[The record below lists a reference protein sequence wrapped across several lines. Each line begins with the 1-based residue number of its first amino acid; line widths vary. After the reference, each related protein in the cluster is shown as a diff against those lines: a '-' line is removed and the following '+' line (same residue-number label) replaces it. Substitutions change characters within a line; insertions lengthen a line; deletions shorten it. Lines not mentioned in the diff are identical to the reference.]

1 MAIDF
6 PFPATL
12 GQLYVFNGVT
22 YKFSAQNVWEVVGS
36 TSAILSVNVQVFSV
50 AGAFTY
56 TPIAGMKYCVI
67 ECVGG
72 GGGGGGGTGFA
83 GSFGFSGGG
92 GGGAFSRK
100 TVNASVIGASKTGTV
115 GAGGTAGTAAGG
127 NGGNGGTSALSGI
140 CSAGGGFGGQGT
152 TVGTYNGGRGGDAA
166 VGIGELL
173 AAGSPGMGGGT
184 MASNNVMYRSVKEVL
199 LFSGEVVLALDGI
212 LLL

>member
-36 TSAILSVNVQVFSV
+36 TSAILSVNVQVFSA

-72 GGGGGGGTGFA
+72 G
-83 GSFGFSGGG
+83 
-92 GGGAFSRK
+92 
-100 TVNASVIGASKTGTV
+100 
-115 GAGGTAGTAAGG
+115 
-127 NGGNGGTSALSGI
+127 
-140 CSAGGGFGGQGT
+140 AGGGWNWSWDFW
-152 TVGTYNGGRGGDAA
+152 YCNGCRWWRSEAVTRGRR
-166 VGIGELL
+166 
-173 AAGSPGMGGGT
+173 SPL
-184 MASNNVMYRSVKEVL
+184 R
-199 LFSGEVVLALDGI
+199 
-212 LLL
+212 